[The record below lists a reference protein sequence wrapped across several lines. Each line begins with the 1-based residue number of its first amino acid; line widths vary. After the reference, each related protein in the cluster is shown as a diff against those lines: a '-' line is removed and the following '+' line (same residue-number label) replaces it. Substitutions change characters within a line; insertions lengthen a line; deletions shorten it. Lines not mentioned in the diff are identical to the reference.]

1 MKADIFEQFEGQFG
15 KEWSCSCGGEFES
28 SWVEVVSKTKSSILA
43 KYTCQICGL
52 EQMFA
57 VSVDWNQSITE
68 APLIQIPKGTIGSN
82 DVLDIKNEI
91 SKISPQQIK
100 NLYKKK
106 INRYQPAPKTSRE

>member
-43 KYTCQICGL
+43 KYTCKICGL
-52 EQMFA
+52 VQMFA
-57 VSVDWNQSITE
+57 VSADGNQSITE

-82 DVLDIKNEI
+82 YVLDIKDEI
-91 SKISPQQIK
+91 SKISLQQIK

-106 INRYQPAPKTSRE
+106 